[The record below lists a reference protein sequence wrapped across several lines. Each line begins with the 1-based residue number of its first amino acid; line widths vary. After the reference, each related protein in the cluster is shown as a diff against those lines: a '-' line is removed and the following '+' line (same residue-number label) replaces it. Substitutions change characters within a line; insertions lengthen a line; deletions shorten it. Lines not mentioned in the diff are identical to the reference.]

1 MGFQMPG
8 AFIFPYQDLYW
19 SCGQEFYIAWSEI
32 GLHDAN
38 GGETMPSVKFPGSIK
53 ARSILFQFI
62 HGLQDILLC
71 MMRNRFYRVNDHF
84 ILIKKHYCG
93 NKLIAVFSNFILSYH
108 MLLHAFV
115 LQET

>member
-32 GLHDAN
+32 GLNDAD

-53 ARSILFQFI
+53 ARSILFYYPWFTRHLALYDEEQ
-62 HGLQDILLC
+62 
-71 MMRNRFYRVNDHF
+71 
-84 ILIKKHYCG
+84 
-93 NKLIAVFSNFILSYH
+93 
-108 MLLHAFV
+108 V
-115 LQET
+115 LQGQ